1 MGEPDKKVPKGNVM
15 YTIFKFVGIVTLL
28 SVLGYSRSCNRERI
42 KKQATEEYTKESESR
57 EQRK

>member
-1 MGEPDKKVPKGNVM
+1 
-15 YTIFKFVGIVTLL
+15 LL